1 MATLALPVTFKGA
14 RGQQRLLHTGSGLKK
29 AGKVSTDTGE
39 LIEGIIEAPVLA
51 VKLGYD
57 VPNLSVGCEQLLHVR
72 AAEAKVLIK
81 MLQAQLGYFL
91 IEGFEVV
98 KVGCSTQ
105 GPGISERLLNS
116 VQPGGCDGS
125 LLDGHFRRVI
135 EEGCREEL
143 GLRPQRLGGFGF
155 HGFLILL
162 LAEAKLPGNPANAL
176 TGLKAVMDYAEQADG
191 RHGVLV
197 QQDPRIVE
205 DKRVERA
212 CAACAGKAGRGC
224 ERCPSTVPLARHLS
238 RARLRRAQCTEEAAS
253 VIERLYLTSSSRPEK
268 RLSRWLIVGKAYA
281 KSSTVRS
288 SCCCRA

>member
-14 RGQQRLLHTGSGLKK
+14 RGQHRLLHTGSGLKK

-162 LAEAKLPGNPANAL
+162 LAETKLPGNPANAL
-176 TGLKAVMDYAEQADG
+176 TGLKAVMDDAEQADG

-205 DKRVERA
+205 DKRVSHGLDGFWSKLGRQMLCPGVRLQGCDGEGLCGLCRQGWQGLRA
-212 CAACAGKAGRGC
+212 LPLHCAFG
-224 ERCPSTVPLARHLS
+224 STLV
-238 RARLRRAQCTEEAAS
+238 
-253 VIERLYLTSSSRPEK
+253 
-268 RLSRWLIVGKAYA
+268 
-281 KSSTVRS
+281 
-288 SCCCRA
+288 